1 MKLSCIKNFQ
11 KFVRIK
17 ENIFFCLIL
26 SLFSSCSIFNS
37 KEVKIISNSFSDKI
51 IYFAELDKDFKKT
64 KNFSK
69 IWSKLYSKRFR
80 SYHKFLNKE
89 FTIIGESN
97 IMGQNFL
104 IIKNKNGKKYKSL
117 IKRDFK
123 GNLILPSYLF
133 LKEDFLK
140 AKRLIGQNIWLNYVN
155 DSRVFLNYSN
165 HNFIRFSI
173 VKVIDIIK
181 FCDNDYLTSIWLKIE
196 SNGGSQGFLRY
207 SKTKDNVGFEDH
219 YFLDHPLPKE
229 WSKKIIRRIL
239 KGEIELGMNK
249 TQLRRS
255 IGNPDIIN
263 STSSRH
269 GLSEQWLYKKTNS
282 SSISYQFEYG
292 KLVYVSN

>member
-1 MKLSCIKNFQ
+1 MKLSCIKNIQ

-17 ENIFFCLIL
+17 ENILFCLTL

-80 SYHKFLNKE
+80 SYHKFLNRE

-104 IIKNKNGKKYKSL
+104 IIKNKKGKKYKSL

-133 LKEDFLK
+133 FKEDFLK

-155 DSRVFLNYSN
+155 DSKVFLTYSD
-165 HNFIRFSI
+165 HNFIRFST

-181 FCDNDYLTSIWLKIE
+181 FSDNDSLTPIWLKIE
-196 SNGGSQGFLRY
+196 SSEGFEGFLRY
-207 SKTKDNVGFEDH
+207 SKTKDNVGFEDY

-239 KGEIELGMNK
+239 KGEIEFGMNK
-249 TQLRRS
+249 SQLRRS

-263 STSSRH
+263 NTSSRY
-269 GLSEQWLYKKTNS
+269 GVSEQWLYKKTNS